1 MKRECKKC
9 NKLKPLDT
17 INFSR
22 YKTGA
27 GKVLL
32 SFTCKPCK
40 MIYQRAFK
48 LNLHKNTIPKV
59 YVERAVI
66 GHKNEPYY
74 YGEDDRENDLQRILN
89 YKTWDVWTQE

>member
-17 INFSR
+17 KHFKREGRPEQKYFR
-22 YKTGA
+22 Y
-27 GKVLL
+27 
-32 SFTCKPCK
+32 TCKVCVAK
-40 MIYQRAFK
+40 QDRDRRYRYLDIKA
-48 LNLHKNTIPKV
+48 NI
-59 YVERAVI
+59 ERAVI

-89 YKTWDVWTQE
+89 YKTGDVWTQE